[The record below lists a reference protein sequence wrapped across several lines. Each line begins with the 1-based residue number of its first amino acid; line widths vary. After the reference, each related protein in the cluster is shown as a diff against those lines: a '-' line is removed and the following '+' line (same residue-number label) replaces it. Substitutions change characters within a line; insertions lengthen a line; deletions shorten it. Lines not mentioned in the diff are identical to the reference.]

1 MLKKAYLEKFPV
13 GVETFTVTTSADEEI
28 QYNVDAC
35 KKDMMRVGI
44 TVINEEDSAIQKV
57 FELYLKWQYD
67 FMGEGE
73 RYEKAYKG
81 MRNGLSLCGEYNV

>member
-1 MLKKAYLEKFPV
+1 MADLARLKTALRISHNKL
-13 GVETFTVTTSADEEI
+13 DEEI

-35 KKDMMRVGI
+35 KRDMERVGI

-81 MRNGLSLCGEYNV
+81 MRNGLSLCGEYHI

>member
-1 MLKKAYLEKFPV
+1 MADLARLKTALRISHNKL
-13 GVETFTVTTSADEEI
+13 DEVI
-28 QYNVDAC
+28 KYNVDAC

-44 TVINEEDSAIQKV
+44 PVINEEDSAIQKV

-73 RYEKAYKG
+73 LYEKAYKG
-81 MRNGLSLCGEYNV
+81 MRNGLSLCGEYHV

>member
-1 MLKKAYLEKFPV
+1 MADLARLKTALRISHDKL
-13 GVETFTVTTSADEEI
+13 DEEI
-28 QYNVDAC
+28 LFNVDAC
-35 KKDMMRVGI
+35 KRDMERVGI
-44 TVINEEDSAIQKV
+44 SVINEEDAAIQKA

-81 MRNGLSLCGEYNV
+81 LRNGLSLCGEYHV

>member
-1 MLKKAYLEKFPV
+1 MADLARLKTALRISHNKL
-13 GVETFTVTTSADEEI
+13 DEEI
-28 QYNVDAC
+28 QYNEDAC

-57 FELYLKWQYD
+57 FELYLKCQYD
-67 FMGEGE
+67 FNGAGE

-81 MRNGLSLCGEYNV
+81 MRNGLSLCGEYHV

>member
-1 MLKKAYLEKFPV
+1 MDFLTAMKNALRITHDKL
-13 GVETFTVTTSADEEI
+13 DEEI
-28 QYNVDAC
+28 RFNIDVC
-35 KKDMMRVGI
+35 KKDLNRVGI
-44 TVINEEDSAIQKV
+44 VRIDDTDPIIRKV
-57 FELYLKWQYD
+57 TELYLKWQYD

>member
-1 MLKKAYLEKFPV
+1 
-13 GVETFTVTTSADEEI
+13 
-28 QYNVDAC
+28 
-35 KKDMMRVGI
+35 MMRVGI
-44 TVINEEDSAIQKV
+44 SVINEEDSAIQKV